1 MTFETVAARGPVLR
15 RAGELVRESWRYF
28 LVSVVA
34 LGVDYGL
41 LLALT
46 EIAHLHYLASSAIS
60 YTAGSVVQ
68 YTLSIAMVFHTR
80 RISDPRVEFAAFFGL
95 GLLGLAATQLIL
107 KVSVDGLGLSYA
119 LGKVGAVGASFA
131 LNFVARKAILF
142 SKAPSAS

>member
-60 YTAGSVVQ
+60 YTTGGVVHYVLSVS
-68 YTLSIAMVFHTR
+68 LVFRDRRVSNR
-80 RISDPRVEFAAFFGL
+80 RIEFAAFFGL
-95 GLLGLAATQLIL
+95 GLLGLAATQAVL
-107 KVSVDGLGLSYA
+107 KVSVDSLGMSYA
-119 LGKVGAVGASFA
+119 MAKLGAVGSSFA
-131 LNFVARKAILF
+131 LNFLARKALLF
-142 SKAPSAS
+142 SKAPSAP

>member
-1 MTFETVAARGPVLR
+1 M
-15 RAGELVRESWRYF
+15 RESWRYF

-60 YTAGSVVQ
+60 YTTGSIVQ
-68 YTLSIAMVFHTR
+68 YALSVALVFRTR
-80 RISDPRVEFAAFFGL
+80 RLSDPRMEFAAFFGL
-95 GLLGLAATQLIL
+95 GLFGLAATQLIL
-107 KVSVDGLGLSYA
+107 KVSVDGLGLSYTI
-119 LGKVGAVGASFA
+119 GKVGAVGVSFA

-142 SKAPSAS
+142 TKASSPS